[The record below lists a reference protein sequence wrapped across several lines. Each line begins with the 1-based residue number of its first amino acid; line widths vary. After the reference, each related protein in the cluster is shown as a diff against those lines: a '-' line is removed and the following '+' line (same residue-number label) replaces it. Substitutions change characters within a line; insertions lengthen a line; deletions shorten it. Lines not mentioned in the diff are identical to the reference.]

1 MDSTLKQH
9 PWQKHYPKVVPK
21 EIDPDIYPSL
31 LEFFDLYFKKFKDL
45 PALENMGKSLTYAEF
60 DQLSRDFAAFLQ
72 GSGLKKGDRIALQMP
87 NTLQYP
93 IALTGALRAGLIV
106 VNINPLYTAR
116 EMDHQ
121 IKDSGA
127 KAIVILENFC
137 DKLEKIVSN
146 TDLKMV
152 MVTKLG
158 DMLGGLKGSIVN
170 LVVKHVKKMVP
181 SYHLPG
187 ALSFKDC
194 MKKGR
199 NMSYQ
204 KPELNNQDIAFLQY
218 TGGTTG
224 LSKGAILTHRNII
237 ANTEQSISWSKPR
250 LEEGKEIYITA
261 LPLYHIYA
269 LTINFFCPIAIGAHN
284 ILITNPRDMKG
295 FLKEISKHPFTT
307 FSGINT
313 LYNGMMTHSDL
324 KKVDFSHVKI
334 ACAGGMA
341 LQTSVAKRWNEMTG
355 TEIAE
360 GYGLTETS
368 PLLTSNVFEGAVRL
382 GTIGIPVPSTEI
394 RIVDE
399 QEQEVAIGERGEIC
413 ARGPQVFPGYWHK
426 EEESKKCF
434 TRDGEWFKTGD
445 IGVMDEDGFIRIVDR
460 KKDMILVSGF
470 NVYPNEVEEVVAS
483 HPKVLEVAAIG
494 VPDTKSTEVVKL
506 FIVKKD
512 ASLTEEEI
520 KNFCKENLT
529 NYKRPRIVT
538 FCDELPKSNVGKI
551 LRRKLRDQETQGVA

>member
-9 PWQKHYPKVVPK
+9 PWLKHYPKDVPA

-31 LEFFDLYFKKFKDL
+31 LEFFELHFKKFQDL
-45 PALENMGKSLTYAEF
+45 PAIENMGKSFSYAEL

-72 GSGLKKGDRIALQMP
+72 ASGLKKGDRIALQMP

-106 VNINPLYTAR
+106 VNTNPLYTAR
-116 EMDHQ
+116 EMEHQ
-121 IKDSGA
+121 FKDSGA

-137 DKLEKIVSN
+137 DKLEKIIDK
-146 TDLKMV
+146 TDIDMV

-181 SYHLPG
+181 AYQLP
-187 ALSFKDC
+187 ASLSFKDC
-194 MKKGR
+194 LNKGKG
-199 NMSYQ
+199 MTYH
-204 KPELNNQDIAFLQY
+204 KPNLTNQDVAFLQY

-224 LSKGAILTHRNII
+224 LSKGAMLTHRNII
-237 ANTEQSISWSKPR
+237 ANIEQSFRWSKPVF
-250 LEEGKEIYITA
+250 EESKEIFITA

-269 LTINFFCPIAIGAHN
+269 LTINFFSPIANGAKN

-313 LYNGMMTHSDL
+313 LYNGMMSHPDL
-324 KKVDFSHVKI
+324 EKVDFSHVKY

-341 LQTSVAKRWNEMTG
+341 LQTSVAKRWHEKTG

-368 PLLTSNVFEGAVRL
+368 PLLTSNMVVGPMRL

-394 RIVDE
+394 RILDE
-399 QEQEVAIGERGEIC
+399 DEKEVPMGERGEIC
-413 ARGPQVFPGYWHK
+413 ARGPQVFPGYWNK

-445 IGVMDEDGFIRIVDR
+445 IGVMDQDGYFSIVDR

-470 NVYPNEVEEVVAS
+470 NVYPNEIEEVVAG
-483 HPKVLEVAAIG
+483 HPKVQEVAAIG
-494 VPDTKSTEVVKL
+494 IPDEKSTEVVKL

-520 KNFCKENLT
+520 KNFCKDNLT
-529 NYKRPRIVT
+529 NYKRPRIVA

-551 LRRKLRDQETQGVA
+551 LRRKLRDQETQDVA